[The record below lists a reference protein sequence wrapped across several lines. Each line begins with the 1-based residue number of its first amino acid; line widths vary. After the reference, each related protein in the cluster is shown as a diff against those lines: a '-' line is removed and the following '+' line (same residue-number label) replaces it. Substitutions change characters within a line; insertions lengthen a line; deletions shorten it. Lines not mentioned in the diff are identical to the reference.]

1 MKIVE
6 FKEGLTMSIDDKTM
20 HIKPKHMYLFA
31 DVI

>member
-6 FKEGLTMSIDDKTM
+6 FKESLKMSIDGKTIQ
-20 HIKPKHMYLFA
+20 IKPKHMYLFA